1 MNVWL
6 KSLVL
11 FTITLISLSSQ
22 ASSNVHFDESKSVPY
37 TYAEQFFGTPSDVTV
52 SNKYQEEKRLV
63 WEERLEEDDETEE
76 FQSKRVKNRL
86 CSFSPKIIALL
97 CADYTSKRIVPADN
111 YSTPKSLN
119 LWLLLE
125 VFRL

>member
-11 FTITLISLSSQ
+11 FTITLMSLSSQ
-22 ASSNVHFDESKSVPY
+22 ASSDVHFVDSKSVSD
-37 TYAEQFFGTPSDVTV
+37 TYAEQIFGILSDVSV
-52 SNKYQEEKRLV
+52 SVKYQEEERLV

-76 FQSKRVKNRL
+76 FQSKRVKNRP
-86 CSFSPKIIALL
+86 CSCSPEIIALL
-97 CADYTSKRIVPADN
+97 CADYTSKRIVPANN
-111 YSTPKSLN
+111 YRIPKTLR
-119 LWLLLE
+119 LWLSLE